1 MKKSIALLS
10 LLGLCACTTTTES
23 GSGLTRLTEEPKD
36 CEFLYT
42 LDSVVTNYNIS
53 DGYEYIERSILEQK
67 SFIGDS
73 YYIVDE
79 NITDNVGRTIFGPEH
94 VYKFKVKVYKCEK

>member
-10 LLGLCACTTTTES
+10 LLGLCACTTTTDN
-23 GSGLTRLTEEPKD
+23 GTGLTRLMEEPKD

-42 LDSVVTNYNIS
+42 LDSSIATYKLS
-53 DGYEYIERSILEQK
+53 DANEFLEKSILEQK
-67 SFIGDS
+67 NYIGDS

-79 NITDNVGRTIFGPEH
+79 SILDNAGAIFGPEH
-94 VYKFKVKVYKCEK
+94 TYKSKVKVYKCNK